1 MKTLNSLVAITLLGA
16 ASVAGA
22 QVNIPNPQLPGGSYE
37 SAVRL
42 VVTNE
47 MMLDRQIK
55 RWLHT
60 HYPGWDADP
69 HEFQDLG
76 ERALRDRVH
85 QPRPITPGGACT
97 SACRNTRTKTGQR
110 TRAFRSDST
119 SFT

>member
-1 MKTLNSLVAITLLGA
+1 MKILNSLVAVTLLGA

-22 QVNIPNPQLPGGSYE
+22 QINIPNPQLPGGSFE

-55 RWLHT
+55 RWIHT

-69 HEFQDLG
+69 HEFQNLG
-76 ERALRDRVH
+76 EERFAVVY
-85 QPRPITPGGACT
+85 IT
-97 SACRNTRTKTGQR
+97 SANNPGRRVYFRVQR
-110 TRAFRSDST
+110 SQADGNNEPG
-119 SFT
+119 SFPL

>member
-1 MKTLNSLVAITLLGA
+1 MKTLRSLVAITLLGA

-22 QVNIPNPQLPGGSYE
+22 QINMPNPQQPGGSYE

-42 VVTNE
+42 VVTND

-55 RWLHT
+55 RWLRS

-76 ERALRDRVH
+76 NERYAIVYITSPNNPGRRVYFRVQKH
-85 QPRPITPGGACT
+85 QNEDDM
-97 SACRNTRTKTGQR
+97 STG
-110 TRAFRSDST
+110 TGFPL
-119 SFT
+119 

>member
-47 MMLDRQIK
+47 MMLDHQIK
-55 RWLHT
+55 RWIHT
-60 HYPGWDADP
+60 HYPGWDAEP
-69 HEFQDLG
+69 YEIQELG
-76 ERALRDRVH
+76 MERYAIVYITSSSNPGRRVYFKLNQTVH
-85 QPRPITPGGACT
+85 DDDDNGFPPL
-97 SACRNTRTKTGQR
+97 
-110 TRAFRSDST
+110 
-119 SFT
+119 

>member
-1 MKTLNSLVAITLLGA
+1 MKILKSLVAITLLGA

-22 QVNIPNPQLPGGSYE
+22 QVNIPNPQLPGGSFE

-55 RWLHT
+55 RWIRV

-69 HEFQDLG
+69 HEFQNLG
-76 ERALRDRVH
+76 EERYAIVY
-85 QPRPITPGGACT
+85 IT
-97 SACRNTRTKTGQR
+97 SANNPGRRVYFRVQR
-110 TRAFRSDST
+110 SQADGNNEPG
-119 SFT
+119 SFPL